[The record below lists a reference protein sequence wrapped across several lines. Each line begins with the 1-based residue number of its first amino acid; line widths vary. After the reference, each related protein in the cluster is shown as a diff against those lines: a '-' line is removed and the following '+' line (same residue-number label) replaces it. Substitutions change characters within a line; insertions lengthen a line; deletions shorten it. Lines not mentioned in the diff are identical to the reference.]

1 MQFFRR
7 GERGAIESA
16 AAVTLLS
23 VVLGG
28 GAAAAAVVTVVNANA
43 PDDSVAVQT
52 GPKDVL
58 PAQKLIPY
66 GG

>member
-1 MQFFRR
+1 MKFLRR
-7 GERGAIESA
+7 GESGAISNA

-28 GAAAAAVVTVVNANA
+28 GAAAAAVVTVVTTQGPQDSNAI
-43 PDDSVAVQT
+43 QT
-52 GPKDVL
+52 GPKDIL
-58 PAQKLIPY
+58 PPEQIIPY

>member
-28 GAAAAAVVTVVNANA
+28 GAAAAAVVTVINTSA

-52 GPKDVL
+52 GPKDIVD
-58 PAQKLIPY
+58 PQTLIPY